1 VRIEPLAKIELQG
14 VQRRKFRHGSCSEMA
29 FLFYARRIR
38 IRNFDCLSNMGKIF
52 QSVCVLLFVATLAAA
67 QQPSMSD
74 EGGRVMALEN
84 AWNHALEAKDTK
96 ALDMLLANTFVS
108 VDIDGSVSSKS
119 EFLASIKSPNYQPSQ
134 AVTEQSTVQVY
145 GDVAVVVGV
154 FRIKGTE
161 KGKPYVNRE
170 RFVDTWIKLKGT
182 WQCVATTSTLIT
194 AKQASG
200 V

>member
-1 VRIEPLAKIELQG
+1 M
-14 VQRRKFRHGSCSEMA
+14 RKH
-29 FLFYARRIR
+29 FLSIAI
-38 IRNFDCLSNMGKIF
+38 
-52 QSVCVLLFVATLAAA
+52 LLFVASLTAA
-67 QQPSMSD
+67 QQRSMSD

-119 EFLASIKSPNYQPSQ
+119 EFLVSIKSPDYQPSQ
-134 AVTEQSTVQVY
+134 AVTEQSNVQVY
-145 GDVAVVVGV
+145 GDAAVVVGV

-161 KGKPYVNRE
+161 KGKPYIHRE
-170 RFVDTWIKLKGT
+170 RFVDTWIKLHGM

-194 AKQASG
+194 AK
-200 V
+200 